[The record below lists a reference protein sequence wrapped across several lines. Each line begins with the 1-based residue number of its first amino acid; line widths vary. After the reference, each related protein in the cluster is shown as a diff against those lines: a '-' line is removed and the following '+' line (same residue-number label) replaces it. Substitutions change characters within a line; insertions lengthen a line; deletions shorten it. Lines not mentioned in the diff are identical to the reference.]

1 MITAYKN
8 ILYPLKEKKLRNKIF
23 ITVLLSIIQAILEA
37 VTVLAIPLVLK
48 TLIFKD
54 TYPFKLGSF
63 ELNFH
68 GIDPLSLSLICI
80 LALVLKNT
88 YTLFFN
94 FYSSKFIAQTNSK
107 LNTNI
112 FSIHLKKPYEL
123 FVKTNTS
130 EYIKNITHDIHNY
143 INFSLSPLITLISE
157 FLILIFIFI
166 TLLTIDFKLTI
177 IFLFSS
183 IFTYLIF
190 NFFTKKIIL
199 QAGKANQM
207 QQSELLRYIK
217 DAYASFKEIY
227 LYNLQIH
234 FISNVEKISQILA
247 SGISKNIFY
256 GNIPRVIIESFF
268 MIFILLSLILTLNY
282 SASEL
287 VITFGAFGFAAL
299 RLIPSLSKIFV
310 SISSIR
316 FGVSS
321 CNVLNSLVDL
331 KYGNLS
337 EDCPQEVKYND
348 SVNLINVSHKYEK
361 EIVLNNINLNIDSK
375 DFVAII
381 GDSGSGKTTL
391 LNIILGLTKPER
403 GTVVSNNI
411 SIYKSEKTW
420 RSNIGYVPQSIN
432 LIDKNIFKNIALGQA
447 ENLIDKQKINTLLK
461 DLSIS
466 DLALDSSGKDFLLGE
481 NANKISGGQSQR
493 IGIAKA
499 LYKNPKILILDEFTS
514 ALDNENQD
522 KILKLIKELDITVI
536 MVTHRLNSLAYCNK
550 IFEIK
555 NHILV
560 QIK

>member
-1 MITAYKN
+1 MITTYTN
-8 ILYPLKEKKLRNKIF
+8 ILYPLKEKRLKNRIF
-23 ITVLLSIIQAILEA
+23 LTVLLSIIQAILESIII
-37 VTVLAIPLVLK
+37 LAIPLVLK

-54 TYPFKLGSF
+54 THPFKFGSF

-68 GIDPLSLSLICI
+68 GIDPLTLSLICI

-94 FYSSKFIAQTNSK
+94 FYSSKFIAQTHSK

-112 FSIHLKKPYEL
+112 FSIHLNKPYKL
-123 FVKTNTS
+123 FVETNTS

-157 FLILIFIFI
+157 FLILFFIFI

-199 QAGKANQM
+199 QAGQANQM

-217 DAYASFKEIY
+217 DTYASFKEIY

-234 FISNVEKISQILA
+234 FISNVEKISQTLA

-256 GNIPRVIIESFF
+256 GNLPRVIIESFF

-282 SASEL
+282 STSEL

-331 KYGNLS
+331 KYDNLS
-337 EDCPQEVKYND
+337 EDCPHEVKYDD

-361 EIVLNNINLNIDSK
+361 EIILNNINLNINSK

-391 LNIILGLTKPER
+391 LNIILGLIKPET

-411 SIYKSEKTW
+411 SIYKSKKKW
-420 RSNIGYVPQSIN
+420 RSTIGYVPQSIN
-432 LIDKNIFKNIALGQA
+432 LIDKNIFKNIALGQM
-447 ENLIDKQKINTLLK
+447 ENLIDKQKINNLLK

-466 DLALDSSGKDFLLGE
+466 DLALDSSGKYFMLGE

-499 LYKNPKILILDEFTS
+499 LYKDPKILILDEFTS
-514 ALDNENQD
+514 SLDNENQD

-536 MVTHRLNSLAYCNK
+536 MATHRLNSLFYCNK

-560 QIK
+560 QVK